1 MPAASVSIHSTR
13 RTMVTRA
20 LWVSVMP
27 VSVCKVERHE
37 RPAPTPVRGCPGRA
51 LGAAHGPGRVRHAA
65 ARRTVAGDADRR
77 PRDTGLQAPGGPSGA
92 RPERHRG
99 VAADRAGGSPL
110 AGGAHG

>member
-27 VSVCKVERHE
+27 GSVCKVEWHE

-51 LGAAHGPGRVRHAA
+51 IGAAHGPGRVRHAA

-77 PRDTGLQAPGGPSGA
+77 AGDAGLQAAGGPPGA
-92 RPERHRG
+92 RSERRRWM
-99 VAADRAGGSPL
+99 AADREGRPPL
-110 AGGAHG
+110 AG